1 MFERWRK
8 NLAESNYGP
17 LGLEIIVVILGI
29 LIAFQIDRWAE
40 DRRDREQEY
49 DYLVRLKEDL
59 QIEIQSMDQAIQ
71 YAKSRIAAVLLLE
84 EVIANPSIVTRQP
97 KAVPVAIE
105 TATWRSFP
113 QINAFVYT
121 ELQST
126 GNLALIRSE
135 SLRRDLAKNGY
146 TCAFSSIPIPDYLN
160 VQVAARIGKIGI
172 YLDRV
177 IGPLPSLIVVDVDV
191 VPVQVVGPRHRPLHD
206 LVDECSMLGG
216 FGKHLRSQDR
226 NAFPLGKKR
235 AAQPEYDQSEQDP
248 ADCLH
253 AESTMLTRWMHTAS
267 TSTAVRICSNEGR
280 LGAKRMLESW
290 GSLP

>member
-97 KAVPVAIE
+97 EAVPVAIE
-105 TATWRSFP
+105 TATW
-113 QINAFVYT
+113 
-121 ELQST
+121 
-126 GNLALIRSE
+126 
-135 SLRRDLAKNGY
+135 
-146 TCAFSSIPIPDYLN
+146 
-160 VQVAARIGKIGI
+160 
-172 YLDRV
+172 
-177 IGPLPSLIVVDVDV
+177 
-191 VPVQVVGPRHRPLHD
+191 
-206 LVDECSMLGG
+206 
-216 FGKHLRSQDR
+216 
-226 NAFPLGKKR
+226 
-235 AAQPEYDQSEQDP
+235 
-248 ADCLH
+248 
-253 AESTMLTRWMHTAS
+253 
-267 TSTAVRICSNEGR
+267 
-280 LGAKRMLESW
+280 
-290 GSLP
+290 